1 MDLNVKTQILHINEL
16 LFSNSSDQPIDSDIT
31 MPDYCPDIK
40 KILKCIVSPRLVSA
54 RCTADRVNVEANAQI
69 QIMYSNEDN
78 NIFCYE
84 KTFPFSKS
92 IDIGKPI
99 ENPVVEVK
107 LRTSYVNTRAVS
119 SRRIDIHSS
128 VVVDVTIKSK
138 REEQVVADAE
148 NCGIQLL
155 KNCKNVCS
163 FVGEAVKTFSLM
175 ETVDLG
181 EGKSPIFQVL
191 RVTSNIINED
201 MKATNNKVLV
211 SGDLKVNVLYCTDTD
226 KYHPEVFEHTLPISQ
241 IIDIDGIS
249 EKTNNSVSLCCSG
262 VEVIPKNDS
271 SGAKKLLD
279 ISASINAVIKAVTN
293 IDIALPTDCYS
304 TQYNLNCQKKT
315 VRFENEVE
323 KIRDSM
329 MIKKNEKISGIK
341 IDEIYDIWCDD
352 IKATS
357 QINKGEINVKGSLI
371 VCILGKDD
379 SSAPFYTE
387 RTVEFDK
394 VLQMKGEHHSC
405 QSDINVKN
413 MSVSYI
419 LSSEDTLDLR
429 IEIMIESSVIRNMPR
444 ELIESIQID
453 KESKKKNNAALSI
466 YFADENES
474 VWDIARNFNTTLNV
488 IREENDLGDSEKVG
502 KRMLFIPII

>member
-1 MDLNVKTQILHINEL
+1 MGPDGSTQNLQIPFLVQRMTVTNVTTKYYVDEERVASAKIPSIRY
-16 LFSNSSDQPIDSDIT
+16 NSKPYTSAVVNGVASTTYNVTSLGAFP
-31 MPDYCPDIK
+31 K
-40 KILKCIVSPRLVSA
+40 GLKV
-54 RCTADRVNVEANAQI
+54 
-69 QIMYSNEDN
+69 
-78 NIFCYE
+78 
-84 KTFPFSKS
+84 TFK
-92 IDIGKPI
+92 I
-99 ENPVVEVK
+99 ENPVVEAK

-181 EGKSPIFQVL
+181 EGKSPVFQVL

-323 KIRDSM
+323 K
-329 MIKKNEKISGIK
+329 
-341 IDEIYDIWCDD
+341 
-352 IKATS
+352 
-357 QINKGEINVKGSLI
+357 
-371 VCILGKDD
+371 
-379 SSAPFYTE
+379 
-387 RTVEFDK
+387 
-394 VLQMKGEHHSC
+394 
-405 QSDINVKN
+405 
-413 MSVSYI
+413 
-419 LSSEDTLDLR
+419 
-429 IEIMIESSVIRNMPR
+429 SVI
-444 ELIESIQID
+444 
-453 KESKKKNNAALSI
+453 
-466 YFADENES
+466 
-474 VWDIARNFNTTLNV
+474 V
-488 IREENDLGDSEKVG
+488 
-502 KRMLFIPII
+502 

>member
-1 MDLNVKTQILHINEL
+1 MDLNVKTQILHVNEL
-16 LFSNSSDQPIDSDIT
+16 LFSNSSEQPIDSDIT

-40 KILKCIVSPRLVSA
+40 KILKCVVLPRLVSA

-78 NIFCYE
+78 NVFCYE

-99 ENPVVEVK
+99 ENPVVEAK

-138 REEQVVADAE
+138 KEEQVVADAE

-163 FVGEAVKTFSLM
+163 FVGEAVKMFSLT

-181 EGKSPIFQVL
+181 EGKSPVFQVL
-191 RVTSNIINED
+191 RVTSNIVNED
-201 MKATNNKVLV
+201 MKATKNKVLV
-211 SGDLKVNVLYCTDTD
+211 TGELKVNVLYCADTD
-226 KYHPEVFEHTLPISQ
+226 KHHPEVFEHTLPISQ
-241 IIDIDGIS
+241 IIDVDSIS
-249 EKTNNSVSLCCSG
+249 DKTDNSVSICCSG
-262 VEVIPKNDS
+262 VEVVPKNDS

-293 IDIALPTDCYS
+293 IDTVLPTDCYS
-304 TQYNLNCQKKT
+304 TQYDLKCQKKT
-315 VRFENEVE
+315 FRFENEVE
-323 KIRDSM
+323 KIIENM
-329 MIKKNEKISGIK
+329 MIKKNEKLSGIK
-341 IDEIYDIWCDD
+341 IDEIYDVWCDD

-357 QINKGEINVKGSLI
+357 RIDKGEINVKGSLL
-371 VCILGKDD
+371 VCILGKDE
-379 SSAPFYTE
+379 SSVPFYTE

-394 VLQMKGEHHSC
+394 VVPMKGENNSC
-405 QSDINVKN
+405 RSDTNVKN

-429 IEIMIESSVIRNMPR
+429 IEIMIESSVVMNKPI

-453 KESKKKNNAALSI
+453 KESKKKKSSALSI

-474 VWDIARNFNTTLNV
+474 VWDIARNFNTTPNV
-488 IREENDLGDSEKVG
+488 IREENELDDSDKAE